1 MGVKCIKQSDC
12 CSSETNLSHQTNNT
26 QEPLFQ
32 NEDKNEK
39 IEDLEKTK
47 RSSNF
52 GVNDFANKFL
62 KLEKKLT
69 KRTNSKNS
77 YSFSSPLTST
87 SKFNNELEQ
96 LIIINEQNSKLE
108 NDDIEM
114 INNVFSNNSFLK
126 SLNDKN
132 KEDIMKEIRLA
143 KIQSNK
149 IIIKEGFKGRFLYI
163 IKKGL
168 VELIKDNVSK
178 KKLTKGESFGEYALL
193 NDSLRTY
200 TIKSIS
206 ECELWILDRISF
218 RKIIDASSLEN
229 FKENKKFIN
238 SISFFHALENY
249 QISLLCSA
257 LYKEMYV
264 ANQIIAKEGEEANC
278 IYIIKEGEVN
288 CVKEGRIIRTL
299 SKGENFGERSIFLDS
314 TRSLDVIAK
323 TDCICYLI
331 TFDVL
336 KNILGFSYSEVLLIQ
351 IIKMSFLKSKYFKN
365 IHINLID
372 KIAKLFQMKNYK
384 KDDVIYKKGTC
395 MCEIFSI
402 VIDGNLIDSKREIV
416 GKRGEI
422 IYDKNLFL
430 QDNDALNSDLTADPD
445 CLICELEVKE
455 IFKILEVENFQQLAN
470 KSTELKILSNSQLL
484 RKFHFDKIEE
494 LLSKMNRKIYKENE
508 IIVSK
513 GKEGK
518 NILFVKSGE
527 VRIENINQDISHNIL
542 GTFGCKEL
550 GPSSSIGDNLLFSNT
565 YNDTIIAS
573 NDCEILYI
581 NISMFEKTLGENLI
595 TYLKNSLILRDKN
608 LNLRDFY
615 FYGDFNNHFN
625 PIVSLVKSK
634 LNNQFYVIKCYPK
647 DLIINEN
654 SFNQIEDLKK
664 INIRIDYPF
673 IQNYIKTFQDRNFLY
688 FVFEYIQGMEL
699 SDLINEKEQLSFS
712 TYQLQF
718 YFSNLLLIIN
728 YLHSKNIIHRSIQP
742 DNIIINSNG
751 YLNLISLATA
761 KIIEDRT
768 NSILGNIFYKAPE
781 VISGE
786 GYSFESDYWSVGV
799 LMYEIAIGKL
809 PFNGNEDDPMSVY
822 FSIINSKLTFP
833 NDFNDIS
840 FISLLSNMLEKSPYN
855 RYSKIELIQGHSWF
869 KNFNFKDVEF
879 LIINPL
885 FIPKIQPINYENNE
899 SFIKHSIL
907 MFKEWQKESGIV
919 VEEKDRKEYEF
930 WFETF

>member
-62 KLEKKLT
+62 KLEKKLI
-69 KRTNSKNS
+69 KRANSKNS

-395 MCEIFSI
+395 MCEIFRK
-402 VIDGNLIDSKREIV
+402 LLEKEE
-416 GKRGEI
+416 K
-422 IYDKNLFL
+422 LF
-430 QDNDALNSDLTADPD
+430 
-445 CLICELEVKE
+445 
-455 IFKILEVENFQQLAN
+455 
-470 KSTELKILSNSQLL
+470 
-484 RKFHFDKIEE
+484 
-494 LLSKMNRKIYKENE
+494 MMKIYFYK
-508 IIVSK
+508 IMM
-513 GKEGK
+513 
-518 NILFVKSGE
+518 L
-527 VRIENINQDISHNIL
+527 
-542 GTFGCKEL
+542 
-550 GPSSSIGDNLLFSNT
+550 
-565 YNDTIIAS
+565 
-573 NDCEILYI
+573 
-581 NISMFEKTLGENLI
+581 
-595 TYLKNSLILRDKN
+595 LIL
-608 LNLRDFY
+608 
-615 FYGDFNNHFN
+615 
-625 PIVSLVKSK
+625 I
-634 LNNQFYVIKCYPK
+634 
-647 DLIINEN
+647 
-654 SFNQIEDLKK
+654 
-664 INIRIDYPF
+664 
-673 IQNYIKTFQDRNFLY
+673 
-688 FVFEYIQGMEL
+688 
-699 SDLINEKEQLSFS
+699 
-712 TYQLQF
+712 
-718 YFSNLLLIIN
+718 
-728 YLHSKNIIHRSIQP
+728 
-742 DNIIINSNG
+742 
-751 YLNLISLATA
+751 
-761 KIIEDRT
+761 
-768 NSILGNIFYKAPE
+768 
-781 VISGE
+781 
-786 GYSFESDYWSVGV
+786 
-799 LMYEIAIGKL
+799 
-809 PFNGNEDDPMSVY
+809 
-822 FSIINSKLTFP
+822 
-833 NDFNDIS
+833 
-840 FISLLSNMLEKSPYN
+840 
-855 RYSKIELIQGHSWF
+855 
-869 KNFNFKDVEF
+869 
-879 LIINPL
+879 
-885 FIPKIQPINYENNE
+885 
-899 SFIKHSIL
+899 
-907 MFKEWQKESGIV
+907 
-919 VEEKDRKEYEF
+919 
-930 WFETF
+930 

>member
-12 CSSETNLSHQTNNT
+12 CGETNLSNQTNKS
-26 QEPLFQ
+26 QDQLYH
-32 NEDKNEK
+32 NENKSEK
-39 IEDLEKTK
+39 IDDLNKTK
-47 RSSNF
+47 KTSNF
-52 GVNDFANKFL
+52 AINDFANKFL
-62 KLEKKLT
+62 QLEKKLT
-69 KRTNSKNS
+69 RRTNSKNS
-77 YSFSSPLTST
+77 YSFSSPLTSV
-87 SKFNNELEQ
+87 SKFNNEIEQ
-96 LIIINEQNSKLE
+96 VIIINDQNTKME
-108 NDDIEM
+108 DDDIEM
-114 INNVFSNNSFLK
+114 IKNVFSNNSFLK
-126 SLNDKN
+126 SLNEKN
-132 KEDIMKEIRLA
+132 KEDIMKQFRLA
-143 KIQSNK
+143 KIESNK
-149 IIIKEGFKGRFLYI
+149 IIIKEGFKGVFLYI

-168 VELIKDNVSK
+168 VELIKDNITI

-200 TIKSIS
+200 SIKSIS

-218 RKIIDASSLEN
+218 RKIIDASSIEN

-238 SISFFHALENY
+238 SISFFQALENY

-257 LYKEMYV
+257 LYKEMYI

-331 TFDVL
+331 SFDVL
-336 KNILGFSYSEVLLIQ
+336 KNILGFSYREVLLIQ
-351 IIKMSFLKSKYFKN
+351 IIKMSFLKSKYFTN

-372 KIAKLFQMKNYK
+372 KIAKLFEMKNYK
-384 KDDVIYKKGTC
+384 KDDVVYKKGTY
-395 MCEIFSI
+395 MYEIFSI
-402 VIDGNLIDSKREIV
+402 VIDGNIIDSKKEIV
-416 GKRGEI
+416 AKRKEI
-422 IYDKNLFL
+422 IYDKNLFF
-430 QDNDALNSDLTADPD
+430 QNNDVINSDLIADPD

-455 IFKILEVENFQQLAN
+455 IFKILKIDNFQQLSN
-470 KSTELKILSNSQLL
+470 KSTELNILSNSQLL

-494 LLSKMNRKIYKENE
+494 LLSKMNRKTYKENE

-518 NILFVKSGE
+518 NILFIKNGE
-527 VRIENINQDISHNIL
+527 ARIENINQDISHNIL
-542 GTFGCKEL
+542 GTFGYKEL
-550 GPSSSIGDNLLFSNT
+550 GPSCSIGDNLLFTNI
-565 YNDTIIAS
+565 YNDTIIATT
-573 NDCEILYI
+573 DTEILYI
-581 NISMFEKTLGENLI
+581 NKSIFIKSLGENLI
-595 TYLKNSLILRDKN
+595 TYLKNWLILRDKN

-615 FYGDFNNHFN
+615 FYGDLNAHFN

-634 LNNQFYVIKCYPK
+634 LNHQFYVIKCYPK

-664 INIRIDYPF
+664 INISIDYPF

-688 FVFEYIQGMEL
+688 FLFEYIQGMVL
-699 SDLINEKEQLSFS
+699 SDLLYEKEQLSFS
-712 TYQLQF
+712 TFQLQF

-742 DNIIINSNG
+742 DNIMINTNG
-751 YLNLISLATA
+751 YLNLISLTTA

-768 NSILGNIFYKAPE
+768 NTILGNIFYKAPE

-799 LMYEIAIGKL
+799 LMYEIAIGQL

-840 FISLLSNMLEKSPYN
+840 LISLLSNMLEKSPYN

-869 KNFNFKDVEF
+869 KNFDFKDVEY
-879 LIINPL
+879 LIVNPL
-885 FIPKIQPINYENNE
+885 FIPKIQTINYENNE
-899 SFIKHSIL
+899 TFIKHSIL
-907 MFKEWQKESGIV
+907 MFKEWKKESGIIID
-919 VEEKDRKEYEF
+919 EKDRKEHEF
-930 WFETF
+930 WFDNF

>member
-1 MGVKCIKQSDC
+1 MGIKCIKPSEC
-12 CSSETNLSHQTNNT
+12 CNETNLSHQYNNIK
-26 QEPLFQ
+26 EPLYQ
-32 NEDKNEK
+32 NEEKNEK
-39 IEDLEKTK
+39 IEDSNNSK
-47 RSSNF
+47 RISNF
-52 GVNDFANKFL
+52 GVNEFANKFL
-62 KLEKKLT
+62 QLEKKLS
-69 KRTNSKNS
+69 KRSNSKNS
-77 YSFSSPLTST
+77 FSFSSPLTSV
-87 SKFNNELEQ
+87 SKFNNEIEQ
-96 LIIINEQNSKLE
+96 LIIMNEQNSKMGK
-108 NDDIEM
+108 DDIEM
-114 INNVFSNNSFLK
+114 IKNVFLKNPFLK
-126 SLNDKN
+126 TLNDKN

-143 KIQSNK
+143 KIGLNK
-149 IIIKEGFKGRFLYI
+149 IIIKEGYKGRFLYI

-168 VELIKDNVSK
+168 VELMKDNK
-178 KKLTKGESFGEYALL
+178 TIKKLTKGESFGECALL

-206 ECELWILDRISF
+206 ECEFWILDRISF
-218 RKIIDASSLEN
+218 RKIIDDSSIEN

-494 LLSKMNRKIYKENE
+494 LLSKMNIKKYKENE

-518 NILFVKSGE
+518 YILFVKSGV

-542 GTFGCKEL
+542 GTFGSKEF
-550 GPSSSIGDNLLFSNT
+550 GASYSIGDNLLFTNI

-573 NDCEILYI
+573 TDCEILYI
-581 NISMFEKTLGENLI
+581 NISIFEKTLGENLI
-595 TYLKNSLILRDKN
+595 SYLKNTLIFRDKN
-608 LNLRDFY
+608 LNLRDLY

-634 LNNQFYVIKCYPK
+634 LNEQFYVIKCFPK

-654 SFNQIEDLKK
+654 NFNQI
-664 INIRIDYPF
+664 
-673 IQNYIKTFQDRNFLY
+673 
-688 FVFEYIQGMEL
+688 
-699 SDLINEKEQLSFS
+699 LSFP

-751 YLNLISLATA
+751 YLNLISLKTA

-799 LMYEIAIGKL
+799 LMYEIAVGQL
-809 PFNGNEDDPMSVY
+809 PFNGNEEDPMSVY
-822 FSIINSKLTFP
+822 FSIINSKLIFP
-833 NDFNDIS
+833 SDFNDIS

-869 KNFNFKDVEF
+869 KNFDFKDVEY
-879 LIINPL
+879 LLINPL

-899 SFIKHSIL
+899 TFVKHSIL
-907 MFKEWQKESGIV
+907 MYKEWQKESGIIID
-919 VEEKDRKEYEF
+919 EKDRKEYEY